1 MVVHSKGHRAK
12 TRKLLT
18 KSVRERG
25 AIPPLSSL
33 MYEYKEGDYV
43 VIKINPSI
51 HKGMPHRR
59 YHGRV
64 GIIVGKRGRAYEV
77 KVTLG
82 NKEKLLIIRPEH
94 LQPFNGVKR

>member
-1 MVVHSKGHRAK
+1 MVVHSKGYRAR
-12 TRKLLT
+12 TRKLLR

-33 MYEYKEGDYV
+33 MHEYKVGEYV
-43 VIKINPSI
+43 TIKINPSI

-82 NKEKLLIIRPEH
+82 NKEKLIIVRPEH
-94 LQPFNGVKR
+94 LKPFNGVKR